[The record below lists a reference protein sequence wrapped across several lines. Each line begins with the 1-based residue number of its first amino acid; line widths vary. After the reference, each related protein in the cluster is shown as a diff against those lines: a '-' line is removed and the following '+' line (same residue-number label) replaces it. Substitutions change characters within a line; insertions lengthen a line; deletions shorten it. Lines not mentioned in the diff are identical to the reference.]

1 MSATPSSTRRTR
13 SATKMSSKTT
23 RTDKQITEETYTPI
37 DIDVITQQNKAK
49 KNRVTA
55 DNDADDAFWEPTT
68 TKENTTNNVVNP
80 EAPNTNQEL
89 PKSTNKPNNNNEE
102 YTNKLPPE
110 PTLQDI
116 SKEFS
121 QKNANSLDASI
132 HNSHMTVDQPTPI
145 INEQITNNT
154 DKEINPLT
162 NLKKIFDQPPTVE
175 QLDLNTPNGGKRLKY
190 SSFAIKELFK
200 TKNFQ
205 QIQKKIRE
213 RFSTINGFECIE
225 PEETYNDTKIV
236 KISFSNQSSRDAIN
250 GVKKGNDPVIFH
262 TYNKE
267 NVDTL
272 TKEFRNNKASHIIR
286 E

>member
-13 SATKMSSKTT
+13 SATKMSSKTSK
-23 RTDKQITEETYTPI
+23 TDKQITEETYSPI
-37 DIDVITQQNKAK
+37 DIDVITHQNKTK
-49 KNRVTA
+49 KNRVSA
-55 DNDADDAFWEPTT
+55 DNDADDAFWEQTNNGGNSEVP
-68 TKENTTNNVVNP
+68 NTTQEPANSTKKSDNN
-80 EAPNTNQEL
+80 
-89 PKSTNKPNNNNEE
+89 KE
-102 YTNKLPPE
+102 YPNKLPPE
-110 PTLQDI
+110 PTLQEI

-145 INEQITNNT
+145 INEQNT
-154 DKEINPLT
+154 DNTNKEINPLT
-162 NLKKIFDQPPTVE
+162 NLKKKFDQPPIVE

-190 SSFAIKELFK
+190 SSFAIKELFE

-250 GVKKGNDPVIFH
+250 GVKKGNDLVIFH

-267 NVDTL
+267 NVD
-272 TKEFRNNKASHIIR
+272 K
-286 E
+286 